1 VNRSKLI
8 DLILSGKS
16 DNNIPFSATCKMKT
30 MSECTEAV
38 VLIAKLNRG
47 TGVGDVG
54 AMAKSAAGK
63 FILLPVQ

>member
-1 VNRSKLI
+1 MTSSLKL
-8 DLILSGKS
+8 KT
-16 DNNIPFSATCKMKT
+16 IP
-30 MSECTEAV
+30 ECTEAV